1 MSQTNP
7 AEAESVAVNFKL
19 RELLFWGATLSF
31 RGCGSA
37 VGSQIWVLSPLWKT
51 CSTFVICLLSGCV
64 PLTKYQQN
72 THGKGS
78 LDLFHALVCGLGQPS
93 YCSQCEMSSLMKI
106 SSTGQSPAAPFV
118 CSCFE
123 IVYDYRD
130 CITSSFCQ
138 LAAVS
143 RSINQSLTPCLTSF
157 FPA

>member
-19 RELLFWGATLSF
+19 PRASVLRSDTEFQRLWLLVPKI
-31 RGCGSA
+31 R
-37 VGSQIWVLSPLWKT
+37 VLSPLWNT
-51 CSTFVICLLSGCV
+51 CAVHLYYNLSAVWLCNVVYLL
-64 PLTKYQQN
+64 TNFKKN
-72 THGKGS
+72 TQGKSS
-78 LDLFHALVCGLGQPS
+78 LDVFHALVCGLGQPS

-118 CSCFE
+118 CSRFE

-138 LAAVS
+138 FAA
-143 RSINQSLTPCLTSF
+143 LF
-157 FPA
+157 AA